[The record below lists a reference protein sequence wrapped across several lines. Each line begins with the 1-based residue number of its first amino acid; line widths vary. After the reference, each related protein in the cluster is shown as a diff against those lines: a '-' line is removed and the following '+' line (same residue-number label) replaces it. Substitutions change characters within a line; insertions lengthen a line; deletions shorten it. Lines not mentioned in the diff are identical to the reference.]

1 MDEGAVLSDLLD
13 SNSPYAADTKP
24 GTTIVFAPGVYELDV
39 PLTIGQDVALVGA
52 GREKTVFRAGT
63 EPAVL
68 FQVAGGDVDFT
79 LSGIYIQGV
88 EDNSH
93 NNSSALQIGTNGS
106 PNTGKIVIEDCRFS
120 DFTKN
125 SITVKGGDAA
135 ITGNLIDCK
144 LYPGATGNGIQIDMG
159 ARAVILRTP
168 VSGFLYRK
176 DLSAQAV
183 PLVLVVL
190 GSGVFS
196 MLQIYYTFASM
207 RRQNCIS
214 CIYYFSG
221 HTINLHCLWMY
232 LVGRFDRR
240 GAVLCCGPYDYFCVV
255 LGIIV
260 KEKLRGE
267 RAYAGDHSGHHHA
280 QFGAVHC
287 PLPGGA
293 AGTDLPGL

>member
-106 PNTGKIVIEDCRFS
+106 LNTGKIVIEDCRFS

-190 GSGVFS
+190 GSGVFA
-196 MLQIYYTFASM
+196 MCQLYYYVFVIL
-207 RRQNCIS
+207 RRQKDISIIYILASILSIPITYGCIQ
-214 CIYYFSG
+214 
-221 HTINLHCLWMY
+221 W
-232 LVGRFDRR
+232 VGLT
-240 GAVLCCGPYDYFCVV
+240 GAALSFV
-255 LGIIV
+255 
-260 KEKLRGE
+260 
-267 RAYAGDHSGHHHA
+267 
-280 QFGAVHC
+280 AVHMIIFV
-287 PLPGGA
+287 LY
-293 AGTDLPGL
+293 LGLLLKKS